1 MRPDR
6 RCEEGSTLLEL
17 LIAVVILGL
26 AVTAV
31 LGALATGVDM
41 SAVDRA
47 HARAEVVLRSYAESV
62 LAAPTA
68 GCPATYAFVDEPGD
82 GVTVVPMVATD
93 VTYLVKGSNPASY
106 VAACQS
112 PALAQRLTLRVTSD
126 EARVGT
132 LAIDIVKRV
141 TS

>member
-1 MRPDR
+1 MTPTLRSED
-6 RCEEGSTLLEL
+6 GSTLLEV

-47 HARAEVVLRSYAESV
+47 HARAEAVLRSYAEAV

-68 GCPATYAFVDEPGD
+68 NCPATYTFADEPGD
-82 GVTVVPMVATD
+82 GVTVVPLVASD
-93 VTYLVKGSNPASY
+93 VAYLVKGSNPASF
-106 VAACQS
+106 VAACQT
-112 PALAQRLTLRVTSD
+112 PALAQRLTLRVTST
-126 EARVGT
+126 EERVGT
-132 LAIDIVKRV
+132 LTLDIVKRA
-141 TS
+141 SS